1 MPSNLV
7 RRLRARANGGN
18 GAASAVIQSPGFV
31 FPVLNI
37 PPRPQELPSTPPPS
51 SSARVREEAEKTE
64 SPLGKMLIDGYSR
77 GDAHLTGW
85 VEEEQRVLKEGWQDL
100 QTLVAALDARIFVLE
115 TRVADTYTWGQKGT
129 LTVEEGEPGEPIP
142 VTLLALPLRIVRDEE
157 MLECTAA
164 AEVPGLGG
172 VLLVQHQASGAT
184 VTPPTPP
191 TRVDEVMWTDVA
203 TLTIEAE
210 MKFVSVTL
218 PEPFKMKKDDT
229 LRVVIAEVASAT
241 PVVGEEPEELG
252 DVVVQAR
259 CR

>member
-18 GAASAVIQSPGFV
+18 GAVIQSPGFV

-51 SSARVREEAEKTE
+51 SSARVREEAEKHA
-64 SPLGKMLIDGYSR
+64 SPLGKMLVDGYSR

-85 VEEEQRVLKEGWQDL
+85 VEEEQRVLKEAWQDL
-100 QTLVAALDARIFVLE
+100 QTLVAALDARILALE
-115 TRVADTYTWGQKGT
+115 TRIADTYTWGQKGT
-129 LTVEEGEPGEPIP
+129 LTIEEGEPGEEVP
-142 VTLLALPLRIVRDEE
+142 VSLLALPLRIVRDEE
-157 MLECTAA
+157 ILECTAA

-184 VTPPTPP
+184 ETPP
-191 TRVDEVMWTDVA
+191 TRADEVPWTDVA
-203 TLTIEAE
+203 TLTLDAE
-210 MKFVSVTL
+210 MRFIAVTL
-218 PEPFKMKKDDT
+218 PEAFKMTKDDT
-229 LRVVIAEVASAT
+229 LRVVIAEVGGAARA
-241 PVVGEEPEELG
+241 VGEEPEELS

>member
-18 GAASAVIQSPGFV
+18 GAPGIIVQSAGFV
-31 FPVLNI
+31 FPTLNI
-37 PPRPQELPSTPPPS
+37 PPKPQELPSTPPPS
-51 SSARVREEAEKTE
+51 SSARVREEAEKTGN
-64 SPLGKMLIDGYSR
+64 PLGKLLVDGYNR

-85 VEEEQRVLKEGWQDL
+85 VDEEQRVLKEAWQDL
-100 QTLVAALDARIFVLE
+100 QTLVASLDARILVLE
-115 TRVADTYTWGQKGT
+115 TRIADTYTWGQKGT
-129 LTVEEGEPGEPIP
+129 LTVEEGEPGESVP

-157 MLECTAA
+157 IVECTAA

-172 VLLVQHQASGAT
+172 VLLVQHQASGPT
-184 VTPPTPP
+184 ETPPI
-191 TRVDEVMWTDVA
+191 RADEVPWTDVA

-210 MKFVSVTL
+210 MKFVAVTL

-229 LRVVIAEVASAT
+229 LRVVIAEVVSPARA
-241 PVVGEEPEELG
+241 VGEEPEELA

>member
-1 MPSNLV
+1 MPSNLQ
-7 RRLRARANGGN
+7 RRRWAAARANGGN
-18 GAASAVIQSPGFV
+18 GTVVVQSPGFV
-31 FPVLNI
+31 FPTLNI

-85 VEEEQRVLKEGWQDL
+85 VEEEQRVLKEAWQDL
-100 QTLVAALDARIFVLE
+100 QTLVAALDARILVLE

-129 LTVEEGEPGEPIP
+129 LTIEEAEEGEPAPI
-142 VTLLALPLRIVRDEE
+142 TLLALPLRIVRDEE

-191 TRVDEVMWTDVA
+191 TRVDEVVWTDVA

-218 PEPFKMKKDDT
+218 TEPFKMKKDDT

-241 PVVGEEPEELG
+241 PAVGEEPEELA